1 VIEENQQVEQTL
13 EEQTSDVQTPEEQI
27 QNELEQEVD
36 LSDALG
42 AIPNITF
49 NRKLRR
55 AMLKQSGYVKLKNR
69 LGYKDWFENV
79 KNNVQNGKQLHTSNT
94 EDVIRRSREF
104 LDKSNESTAA
114 FLVERGYSEEEVSN
128 IIERNIEIQDK
139 ISMKKLKS

>member
-1 VIEENQQVEQTL
+1 MIEENQQPEQTS
-13 EEQTSDVQTPEEQI
+13 EEQTQGVSA
-27 QNELEQEVD
+27 QEVN
-36 LSDALG
+36 LSDGLG
-42 AIPNITF
+42 PIPNINF

-79 KNNVQNGKQLHTSNT
+79 RNNIQNGKQLHTSNT
-94 EDVIRRSREF
+94 EDVIRHSREF
-104 LDKSNESTAA
+104 LDKSNESTAS
-114 FLVERGYSEEEVSN
+114 FLVERGYSEESVSS